1 MRVRHVGWLALAA
14 VVAVGA
20 GAVYAIAFREGLA
33 ADRAPN
39 AIEAAV
45 APRLVALSIPATARA
60 RVNPHRTDA
69 DAWRTAA
76 EHFGKHCS
84 VCHGSNGRGRTPFA
98 QTMYPPVPDLA
109 SQDVQRLT
117 DGALFAVIEHGIR
130 WTGMPAFASTHSD
143 DEVWR
148 LVSFV
153 RHVPQ
158 EAPKPQDLFAV
169 GQATA
174 TVSMDGTA
182 FAPATL
188 TVRVG
193 DDVGFVNRDPFPHN
207 VSSNAGGFHSGDLDP
222 DRQWTFRATTPGTFP
237 YECTLHPGM
246 SGTLIVRPADHIQE
260 TR

>member
-1 MRVRHVGWLALAA
+1 
-14 VVAVGA
+14 
-20 GAVYAIAFREGLA
+20 
-33 ADRAPN
+33 
-39 AIEAAV
+39 
-45 APRLVALSIPATARA
+45 
-60 RVNPHRTDA
+60 
-69 DAWRTAA
+69 
-76 EHFGKHCS
+76 
-84 VCHGSNGRGRTPFA
+84 
-98 QTMYPPVPDLA
+98 MYPPVPDLA
-109 SQDVQRLT
+109 SPAVQRLS
-117 DGALFAVIEHGIR
+117 DGALFAVIQHGVR

-158 EAPKPQDLFAV
+158 AAPPTHDSSDVGHVAV
-169 GQATA
+169 

-182 FAPATL
+182 FAPATV
-188 TVRVG
+188 TVHVG

-207 VSSNAGGFHSGDLDP
+207 VLSNAGAFHSGDLDP
-222 DRQWTFRATTPGTFP
+222 DRRRTFRATTPGTFP